1 MIRLV
6 PLVAPVALALG
17 ACVNFHDGPPAA
29 PGGGGNYKV
38 GKPYVIDGVRYVPHA
53 DPDYDRTG
61 MASWYGPG
69 FHGKRTAN
77 GEIYDMDAL
86 TAAHPTLPM
95 PSRVRVTNLENG
107 RNIVLRINDRG
118 PFAKGRIID
127 VSRRAARELGFQQR
141 GVTRVRVKVL
151 DSPAF
156 AAVEREAPAGGGG
169 SSSGGSL
176 FVQVGYFSDS
186 GNADRLRAKLR
197 RTGPFAVSSVS
208 TDAGLRHRVR
218 AGPLRSRAE
227 AQDLLAAVHA
237 AGYGDA
243 FVIGN

>member
-1 MIRLV
+1 MIRFV
-6 PLVAPVALALG
+6 PFAAAVALALG
-17 ACVNFHDGPPAA
+17 ACTGGFRDGPPAA
-29 PGGGGNYKV
+29 PGGAYKV
-38 GKPYVIDGVRYVPHA
+38 GKPYVIGGVRYVPRA

-77 GEIYDMDAL
+77 GEVYDMDAL

-107 RNIVLRINDRG
+107 RSIVLRINDRG

-127 VSRRAARELGFQQR
+127 VSRRAARELGFLSQ
-141 GVTRVRVKVL
+141 GVTRVRVRVL
-151 DSPAF
+151 DSRGF
-156 AAVEREAPAGGGG
+156 AAADRKAPPAAGGEP
-169 SSSGGSL
+169 L
-176 FVQVGYFSDS
+176 YVQVGYFSDS

-197 RTGPFAVSSVS
+197 PTGPFVVSSVS
-208 TDAGLRHRVR
+208 TDGGLRHRVR
-218 AGPLRSRAE
+218 AGPLRSRTE
-227 AQDLLAAVHA
+227 ALDLLAALRA